1 VKWWEALD
9 PYGLIDIKAAAAV
22 LARALEE
29 SERVASVSGVD
40 EAEGDKEVDGSGT
53 PPKGD

>member
-1 VKWWEALD
+1 MKWWEALD
-9 PYGLIDIKAAAAV
+9 PYGPVDVKAAAEV

-29 SERVASVSGVD
+29 SERVAAISGVD
-40 EAEGDKEVDGSGT
+40 EAKGDKEVDGSGT